1 MLTPSPSL
9 WSQGP
14 AACTLRM
21 ASSQHADPEAVLGHN
36 AQPQVDGLAGK
47 ASSAV
52 SLDMRAI
59 AAADDYDIQITPL
72 GDNCP
77 SPAELSPG
85 KYGQA
90 VSRLGV
96 KCSACAERADF
107 VEAAQKWLSRLSIRS
122 LKNILAVRGV
132 GCKACRT
139 RDQLQMAALHAATLA
154 LKNVTLPLFDASH
167 AHAKELRV
175 PTKVGADMP
184 RLFPRGVIF
193 LRVFD
198 ERHRLL
204 VHRCLASNQRFVLKQ
219 GPKHGIVAK
228 ILEHGDKDGS
238 MWVRIR
244 GEQRVHLV
252 KTAVEANTHGLEYC
266 KGYLFVDNPIYKKD
280 ASLLDHMQKRL
291 RRLFF
296 LLDTDD
302 HADRRAGTIGN
313 PPEEAHGP
321 EALSHWISQAV
332 CTANMHRAGADPDLA
347 SFLLKTQNTTRR
359 LDVLDNALTHKL
371 EESHKK

>member
-1 MLTPSPSL
+1 MV
-9 WSQGP
+9 
-14 AACTLRM
+14 AA
-21 ASSQHADPEAVLGHN
+21 P
-36 AQPQVDGLAGK
+36 
-47 ASSAV
+47 
-52 SLDMRAI
+52 LDMRAT
-59 AAADDYDIQITPL
+59 AAEDNYDLQVTPS

-96 KCSACAERADF
+96 KCTACAERADF
-107 VEAAQKWLSRLSIRS
+107 VEAAQKWLSRLSVRS

-139 RDQLQMAALHAATLA
+139 REELQMAALHAATLA
-154 LKNVTLPLFDASH
+154 LKNVTLPLFEASH
-167 AHAKELRV
+167 VHAQELRM
-175 PTKVGADMP
+175 PTKAGADMP

-193 LRVFD
+193 LRVLE
-198 ERHRLL
+198 ERYRLL
-204 VHRCLASNQRFVLKQ
+204 VQRALASNKRFVLKQ
-219 GPKHGIVAK
+219 GPKHGVVAK
-228 ILEHGDKDGS
+228 IIEHWHQDGS
-238 MWVRIR
+238 MWVKVR
-244 GEQRVHLV
+244 GEQRMIIV

-266 KGYLFVDNPIYKKD
+266 KGYMFVDQPVYKRD
-280 ASLLDHMQKRL
+280 ASLLDNMQKRV

-302 HADRRAGTIGN
+302 HAHRRADTIGN

-332 CTANMHRAGADPDLA
+332 CTANMHTVMADPDLA
-347 SFLLKTQNTTRR
+347 IFLLKTQNTTRR
-359 LDVLDNALTHKL
+359 LDVLDEVFMHKL
-371 EESHKK
+371 EKLNKK